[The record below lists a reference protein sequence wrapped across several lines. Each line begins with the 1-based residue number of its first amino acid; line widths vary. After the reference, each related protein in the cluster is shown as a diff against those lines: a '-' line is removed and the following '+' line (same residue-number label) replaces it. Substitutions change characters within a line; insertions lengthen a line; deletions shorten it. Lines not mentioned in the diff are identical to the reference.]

1 MIEALQAE
9 RPHREMNRMIPAIY
23 QVADLF
29 CGAGGSST
37 GAEKAIEEI
46 GGKME
51 LVAVNHWPI
60 AVQTHQLNHPTA
72 QHYLQDL
79 DKADPEEI
87 VPNRYLDLL
96 MASPE
101 CRFYSRARGGKPI
114 HDQGRMNP
122 WIVHRWLTSLNVK
135 CLLVENVPEFT
146 DWGPLL
152 GDGRPDKT
160 KKGMYFEE
168 WVKSLW
174 GLGYQAEW
182 RMLNAANYGDA
193 TTRIRFFLQ
202 ARNDGKPIRWPEA
215 THSKTGSP
223 SLLQELPKWRAARD
237 IIDWSNTGRS
247 LLDDPKYR
255 KKQLSEKT
263 LRRIAKGL
271 ERFGG
276 PLAHLYIRLL
286 NLPQDSSAATQDNS
300 PSAQNNPTPAQESFI
315 LNRNGEN
322 CSTRVHSIDNP
333 IPTATTRGAR
343 YLVEPEAQPFHGSD
357 RQHTA
362 PLNSQPLGPGEPL
375 HTITTLT
382 GGGLYLAEA
391 KAQPFV
397 GANRNHNVP
406 KGVGEPIPS
415 ATTAHG
421 GGSFLVKPDMKAFI
435 LGQQSGG
442 APRLAS
448 EPVPTVTTDGNIY
461 LIQPSIIEYYG
472 EIRLKD
478 VDSPLSTITQRIKHS
493 LIQPTLVEFYGQ
505 SGGADID
512 NPLPTLTGCNK
523 HGLAKPMLVEYYSQS
538 AAADIDEP
546 LPTVTTK
553 DRHALV
559 NPLLVEVNHQDKST
573 APENGRIHSVED
585 PLPSPTTKR
594 GIGLAQPILI
604 QTGQPGENGSHA
616 QPPEQPVQT
625 LTPTVKPYL
634 VPNFGER
641 DGQEPRIHDVDDPL
655 PTVTSRGAGSLVSP
669 TLVEPILRE
678 MEKANLDPRRLVFVD
693 GQAYLLDIRFRM
705 LQNSELARAM
715 GFEDEETSYEFVG
728 NVGEITKQIGN
739 AVPVH
744 VAAAL
749 VKAALDPGPEELE

>member
-9 RPHREMNRMIPAIY
+9 RPHREMHRMIPAIY

-152 GDGRPDKT
+152 DDGRPDKT

-215 THSKTGSP
+215 THSKTGGP
-223 SLLQELPKWRAARD
+223 NLLHDLPKWRAARD

-255 KKQLSEKT
+255 KKPLTEKT
-263 LRRIAKGL
+263 RRRIAKGL

-286 NLPQDSSAATQDNS
+286 NLPQDSSAATQNNS
-300 PSAQNNPTPAQESFI
+300 PATQDAATPAQESFI

-322 CSTRVHSIDNP
+322 GSTRVHSIDNP
-333 IPTATTRGAR
+333 VPTATTRGAG
-343 YLVEPEAQPFHGSD
+343 YLVEPEVQPFHGSD
-357 RQHTA
+357 QQHTA
-362 PLNSQPLGPGEPL
+362 PPCSQPLGPDQPL
-375 HTITTLT
+375 HAIATPTD
-382 GGGLYLAEA
+382 GGLHLEET

-397 GANRNHNVP
+397 CANRNHNVP

-421 GGSFLVKPDMKAFI
+421 GGSFLVKPDMKAFM

-442 APRLAS
+442 APRSAS
-448 EPVPTVTTDGNIY
+448 EPIPTVTTDGNIY

-472 EIRLKD
+472 QSNTRE
-478 VDSPLSTITQRIKHS
+478 VTEPLSTILSIRKHGFVK
-493 LIQPTLVEFYGQ
+493 PTLVKYYGQ
-505 SGGADID
+505 SHGADVD
-512 NPLPTLTGCNK
+512 APLPALTTK
-523 HGLAKPMLVEYYSQS
+523 ARYGLADPILVELNHGAS
-538 AAADIDEP
+538 AKGP
-546 LPTVTTK
+546 K
-553 DRHALV
+553 DDDQR
-559 NPLLVEVNHQDKST
+559 S
-573 APENGRIHSVED
+573 HSVD
-585 PLPSPTTKR
+585 KPLGSLTTSR

-604 QTGQPGENGSHA
+604 QTGQTGENGSCA
-616 QPPEQPVQT
+616 QTPEQTVQKLT
-625 LTPTVKPYL
+625 TQNDVDVATPTVKPYL

-641 DGQEPRIHDVDDPL
+641 DGQEPRSHDVDDPL

-669 TLVEPILRE
+669 TLVEPILRQ
-678 MEKANLDPRRLVFVD
+678 MEEANLDPRRLVFVD
-693 GQAYLLDIRFRM
+693 GEAYLLDIRFRM
-705 LQNSELARAM
+705 LQNPELARAM

-728 NVGEITKQIGN
+728 NIGEITKQIGN

-744 VAAAL
+744 LAAAL
-749 VKAALDPGPEELE
+749 VKAVLDPGPEGLEEEPES

>member
-1 MIEALQAE
+1 MIKALQAE
-9 RPHREMNRMIPAIY
+9 HPHREMHRMNPTVY

-114 HDQGRMNP
+114 HDQGRMHP
-122 WIVHRWLTSLNVK
+122 WIVHRWLTSLNVR

-152 GDGRPDKT
+152 DDGRPDKT

-202 ARNDGKPIRWPEA
+202 ARNDGKPIQWPEA

-237 IIDWSNTGRS
+237 IIDWSNPGRS

-255 KKQLSEKT
+255 KKPLSEKT

-286 NLPQDSSAATQDNS
+286 NLSQDSSAATQDNS
-300 PSAQNNPTPAQESFI
+300 PGARNNPTPAQESFI

-322 CSTRVHSIDNP
+322 GSTRVHSIDNP
-333 IPTATTRGAR
+333 MPTATTRGTG
-343 YLVEPEAQPFHGSD
+343 YLMEPEAQPFHGSD

-362 PLNSQPLGPGEPL
+362 PRSPEEPL

-397 GANRNHNVP
+397 GANRNHNIP
-406 KGVGEPIPS
+406 KGIGEPIPS

-421 GGSFLVKPDMKAFI
+421 GGSFLVEPDMKAFM

-442 APRLAS
+442 APRSAS
-448 EPVPTVTTDGNIY
+448 APIPTITTDGNIS
-461 LIQPSIIEYYG
+461 LIQPAIIEYYG
-472 EIRLKD
+472 QSHAREVKE
-478 VDSPLSTITQRIKHS
+478 PLSTITSNR
-493 LIQPTLVEFYGQ
+493 
-505 SGGADID
+505 
-512 NPLPTLTGCNK
+512 K
-523 HGLAKPMLVEYYSQS
+523 HGLAKPMLVEYYGQS

-553 DRHALV
+553 DRHGLM
-559 NPLLVEVNHQDKST
+559 NPLLVEVNHRDKSK

-604 QTGQPGENGSHA
+604 RTGQTGENGSHA
-616 QPPEQPVQT
+616 QPPEQPVP
-625 LTPTVKPYL
+625 TPTTQNDADVATPTIKPYL

-641 DGQEPRIHDVDDPL
+641 DGQEPRIHDLDDPL

-669 TLVEPILRE
+669 TLVEPILRQ

-705 LQNSELARAM
+705 LQNPELARAM
-715 GFEDEETSYEFVG
+715 GFKDEETSYEFVG
-728 NVGEITKQIGN
+728 NIGEVTKQIGN

-744 VAAAL
+744 LAAAL
-749 VKAALDPGPEELE
+749 VKAALDPSNEEPKS

>member
-1 MIEALQAE
+1 MIEELQAG
-9 RPHREMNRMIPAIY
+9 RTHRERHRMTSQTY

-46 GGKME
+46 GGRME

-79 DKADPEEI
+79 DNADPEAI
-87 VPNRYLDLL
+87 VPEGRLDLL

-101 CRFYSRARGGKPI
+101 CRFHSRARGGKPI

-122 WIVHRWLTSLNVK
+122 WVVQRWLTSLNIR

-146 DWGPLL
+146 EWGPLL
-152 GDGRPDKT
+152 DDGRPDKT

-174 GLGYQAEW
+174 GLGYEAEW

-193 TTRIRFFLQ
+193 TTRVRFFLQ
-202 ARNDGKPIRWPEA
+202 ARNDGQPIRWPEA
-215 THSKTGSP
+215 THSKTGGP
-223 SLLQELPKWRAARD
+223 SLLHDLPKWRAARD
-237 IIDWSNTGRS
+237 IIDWSNQGRS

-255 KKQLSEKT
+255 KKPLSEKT
-263 LRRIAKGL
+263 RRRIAKGL

-286 NLPQDSSAATQDNS
+286 ELPQDSSAATHDT
-300 PSAQNNPTPAQESFI
+300 TPIAQESFI
-315 LNRNGEN
+315 LNHNGEN
-322 CSTRVHSIDNP
+322 GSTKAHSIDDP
-333 IPTATTRGAR
+333 APAQGAG
-343 YLVEPEAQPFHGSD
+343 YLVEPEDRSFHGSD

-362 PLNSQPLGPGEPL
+362 PRSHDQPL

-397 GANRNHNVP
+397 GANRNQNVP
-406 KGVGEPIPS
+406 KGIGEPIPT

-421 GGSFLVKPDMKAFI
+421 GGSFLVEPDMKAFV

-442 APRLAS
+442 APRPAS
-448 EPVPTVTTDGNIY
+448 DPIPTVTTDGAIS
-461 LIQPSIIEYYG
+461 LIQASIIEYYG
-472 EIRLKD
+472 QSHAREVTK
-478 VDSPLSTITQRIKHS
+478 PLSTILSIRKHGVMK
-493 LIQPTLVEFYGQ
+493 PTLVKYYTH
-505 SGGADID
+505 SHCADVD
-512 NPLPTLTGCNK
+512 TPLPALTTK
-523 HGLAKPMLVEYYSQS
+523 ARFGLADPVLVELNHGNS
-538 AAADIDEP
+538 DEGP
-546 LPTVTTK
+546 
-553 DRHALV
+553 
-559 NPLLVEVNHQDKST
+559 
-573 APENGRIHSVED
+573 NGNDHRSHSVD
-585 PLPSPTTKR
+585 LPLGSLTTSR
-594 GIGLAQPILI
+594 GLGLAQPVLVQTS
-604 QTGQPGENGSHA
+604 QTGGNGSYA
-616 QPPEQPVQT
+616 RPTEQPVPT
-625 LTPTVKPYL
+625 LTTRNDMGVATPTVKPYL

-641 DGQEPRIHDVDDPL
+641 DGQEPRTHDVDDPT

-669 TLVEPILRE
+669 TLVEPILKQ
-678 MEKANLDPRRLVFVD
+678 MEKANLDLRRLVFVD

-744 VAAAL
+744 LAAAL
-749 VKAALDPGPEELE
+749 VKAVLDPGAENQESQQEETRVQRGKAREGRADTARWGRPGSKSALRSG

>member
-1 MIEALQAE
+1 M
-9 RPHREMNRMIPAIY
+9 
-23 QVADLF
+23 
-29 CGAGGSST
+29 
-37 GAEKAIEEI
+37 
-46 GGKME
+46 
-51 LVAVNHWPI
+51 NHWPI

-87 VPNRYLDLL
+87 VPNRCLDLL

-152 GDGRPDKT
+152 DDGRPDKT

-215 THSKTGSP
+215 THSKTGGP
-223 SLLQELPKWRAARD
+223 NLLHDLPKWRAARD
-237 IIDWSNTGRS
+237 IIDWSNPGRS

-255 KKQLSEKT
+255 KKPLTEKT
-263 LRRIAKGL
+263 RRRIAKGL

-286 NLPQDSSAATQDNS
+286 NLPQDNSAATQNNS
-300 PSAQNNPTPAQESFI
+300 PATQDAATPAQESFI

-322 CSTRVHSIDNP
+322 GSTRIHSIDNP
-333 IPTATTRGAR
+333 VPTATTRGAG
-343 YLVEPEAQPFHGSD
+343 YLVEPTVQPFHGSD

-362 PLNSQPLGPGEPL
+362 PRSPDEPL

-382 GGGLYLAEA
+382 GGGIYLAEA

-406 KGVGEPIPS
+406 KGIGEPIPS

-421 GGSFLVKPDMKAFI
+421 GGSFLVKPGMKAFM

-442 APRLAS
+442 APRQTG
-448 EPVPTVTTDGNIY
+448 EPVPTVATDGAIS

-472 EIRLKD
+472 QSNTRE
-478 VDSPLSTITQRIKHS
+478 VTEPLSTILSNRKHAFVK
-493 LIQPTLVEFYGQ
+493 PTLVKYYGQ
-505 SGGADID
+505 SHSADVD
-512 NPLPTLTGCNK
+512 APLPALTTK
-523 HGLAKPMLVEYYSQS
+523 ARYGLADPILVELNHGAS
-538 AAADIDEP
+538 AKGP
-546 LPTVTTK
+546 K
-553 DRHALV
+553 DDDRR
-559 NPLLVEVNHQDKST
+559 S
-573 APENGRIHSVED
+573 HSVD
-585 PLPSPTTKR
+585 KPLGSLTTSR
-594 GIGLAQPILI
+594 GLGLARPILI
-604 QTGQPGENGSHA
+604 QTGQTGENGSCAH
-616 QPPEQPVQT
+616 PPEQPVPT

-641 DGQEPRIHDVDDPL
+641 DGQEPRSHDVDDPL

-669 TLVEPILRE
+669 TLVEPILRQ
-678 MEKANLDPRRLVFVD
+678 MEEANLDPRRLVFVD
-693 GQAYLLDIRFRM
+693 GEAYLLDIRFRM

-728 NVGEITKQIGN
+728 NIGEITKQIGN

-744 VAAAL
+744 LAAAL
-749 VKAALDPGPEELE
+749 VKAVLDPGTEEPGS

>member
-1 MIEALQAE
+1 
-9 RPHREMNRMIPAIY
+9 MIPAIY

-122 WIVHRWLTSLNVK
+122 WIVHRWLTSLNVR

-152 GDGRPDKT
+152 DDDRPDKT

-223 SLLQELPKWRAARD
+223 SLLHDLPKWRAARD
-237 IIDWSNTGRS
+237 IIDWSNPGRS

-255 KKQLSEKT
+255 KKPLTEKT
-263 LRRIAKGL
+263 QRRIAKGL

-286 NLPQDSSAATQDNS
+286 NLPQDSPAATQNNS
-300 PSAQNNPTPAQESFI
+300 PATQDAATPAQESFI

-322 CSTRVHSIDNP
+322 DSTRVHSIDNP
-333 IPTATTRGAR
+333 VPTATTQGAG

-362 PLNSQPLGPGEPL
+362 PRSPDEPL
-375 HTITTLT
+375 HAITTPT
-382 GGGLYLAEA
+382 DGGLHLEEA

-397 GANRNHNVP
+397 CANRNHNVP

-421 GGSFLVKPDMKAFI
+421 GGSFLVKPDMKAFM

-442 APRLAS
+442 APRSAS
-448 EPVPTVTTDGNIY
+448 EPIPTVTTDGNIY

-472 EIRLKD
+472 QSNTRE
-478 VDSPLSTITQRIKHS
+478 VTEPLSTILSIRKHGFVK
-493 LIQPTLVEFYGQ
+493 PTLVKYYGQ
-505 SGGADID
+505 SHGADVD
-512 NPLPTLTGCNK
+512 APLPALTTK
-523 HGLAKPMLVEYYSQS
+523 ARYGLADPILVELNHGAS
-538 AAADIDEP
+538 AKGPKDDDQRSHPVDKP
-546 LPTVTTK
+546 LGSLTT
-553 DRHALV
+553 
-559 NPLLVEVNHQDKST
+559 S
-573 APENGRIHSVED
+573 
-585 PLPSPTTKR
+585 R

-604 QTGQPGENGSHA
+604 QTGQTGENGSCA
-616 QPPEQPVQT
+616 QTPEQTVQKLT
-625 LTPTVKPYL
+625 TQNDVDVATPTIKPYL

-669 TLVEPILRE
+669 TLVEPILRQ
-678 MEKANLDPRRLVFVD
+678 MEEANLDPRRLVFVD
-693 GQAYLLDIRFRM
+693 GEAYLLDIRFRM
-705 LQNSELARAM
+705 LQNPELARAM

-728 NVGEITKQIGN
+728 NIGEITKQIGN

-744 VAAAL
+744 LAAAL
-749 VKAALDPGPEELE
+749 VKAVLDPGTEDPGS

>member
-9 RPHREMNRMIPAIY
+9 RPHREMHRMIPTIY

-87 VPNRYLDLL
+87 VPNRCLDLL

-122 WIVHRWLTSLNVK
+122 WIVHRWLTSLNVR

-152 GDGRPDKT
+152 DDDRPDKT

-223 SLLQELPKWRAARD
+223 SLLPELPKWRAARD
-237 IIDWSNTGRS
+237 IIDWSNPGRS

-255 KKQLSEKT
+255 KKPLTEKT
-263 LRRIAKGL
+263 RRRIAKGL

-276 PLAHLYIRLL
+276 PLAHL
-286 NLPQDSSAATQDNS
+286 PQDGSAATQDNS
-300 PSAQNNPTPAQESFI
+300 PAAQNNPTPAQESFI

-322 CSTRVHSIDNP
+322 GSTRVHSIDNP
-333 IPTATTRGAR
+333 TPTATTRGSG

-362 PLNSQPLGPGEPL
+362 PRSPEEPL

-391 KAQPFV
+391 QAQPFV

-421 GGSFLVKPDMKAFI
+421 GGSFLVKPGMKAFM
-435 LGQQSGG
+435 LGQQSSG
-442 APRLAS
+442 APRSTS
-448 EPVPTVTTDGNIY
+448 EPTPTVTTDGAIS

-472 EIRLKD
+472 QSNARE
-478 VDSPLSTITQRIKHS
+478 VTEPLSTILSNRKHAFVK
-493 LIQPTLVEFYGQ
+493 PTLVKYYGQ
-505 SGGADID
+505 SHSADVD
-512 NPLPTLTGCNK
+512 APLPALTTK
-523 HGLAKPMLVEYYSQS
+523 ARYGLADPILVELNHGAS
-538 AAADIDEP
+538 AKGP
-546 LPTVTTK
+546 K
-553 DRHALV
+553 DDDRR
-559 NPLLVEVNHQDKST
+559 S
-573 APENGRIHSVED
+573 HSVD
-585 PLPSPTTKR
+585 QPLGSQRSRSCISLSGAVSKNSSSASIRLSRASSNESPW
-594 GIGLAQPILI
+594 LAMSNS
-604 QTGQPGENGSHA
+604 GQ
-616 QPPEQPVQT
+616 
-625 LTPTVKPYL
+625 
-634 VPNFGER
+634 
-641 DGQEPRIHDVDDPL
+641 
-655 PTVTSRGAGSLVSP
+655 
-669 TLVEPILRE
+669 
-678 MEKANLDPRRLVFVD
+678 
-693 GQAYLLDIRFRM
+693 
-705 LQNSELARAM
+705 RA
-715 GFEDEETSYEFVG
+715 T
-728 NVGEITKQIGN
+728 
-739 AVPVH
+739 
-744 VAAAL
+744 
-749 VKAALDPGPEELE
+749 